1 MYQKRTKKLLSV
13 LLALAMLMGMFSM
26 ISVSPSA
33 EVVKTNIALNAT
45 ATADGQDSDAHA
57 PSKAVDGVINRE
69 ATANADQSRWG
80 VEDGGGNGTPAS
92 HWLKVDLGS
101 AKTFNEVVI
110 DWERKNVTGY
120 KVEVSDNDADY
131 REIYVSSGLN
141 TFSDSIVLDEAV
153 TAQYVKVTI
162 NSYTRE
168 GNILSGDGTEV
179 AGPAW
184 SSVSIYE
191 VQLLQYAQND
201 NLATGKTATANGS
214 ENNDFTAPK
223 AVDGDDSTRWASKQ
237 ANAPHWI
244 QVDLGQST
252 EVAAATIHWERNTV
266 KSFEI
271 QYSDTAEE
279 GSWKTAYSYSSTD
292 LYNGWNTKVNFES
305 PVTGRHFRIYIKDFS
320 AIGQDESGK
329 EVEWNTIS
337 IFEIGL
343 YGKPI
348 EIPQY
353 TLTDVVNSIEAPEIT
368 ADDVTVPLPEVPEGF
383 EVTFAGSNYD
393 NLITPEGKIAAPL
406 VDKQVKIAY
415 EVTDGKD
422 TKRTADLTVTVPGKV
437 TASSEEN
444 NAKPVVIPEIAEW
457 IGSTGDMTI
466 TESSKVVYAAEDL
479 KATADLFAADYLEI
493 TGMSLGVQLG
503 TKDDV
508 AAGDFYLE
516 LDAEDTMTLRDEGYY
531 VNIADGAAY
540 VTANTTTGA
549 RWATVTFLQILKQ
562 NGTTIPQGEM
572 RDYPKY
578 EIRGFMLDVGRL
590 PIEMETI
597 YDVAK
602 TMSWYKLNDFELH
615 LNDNLIFLEDYV
627 NKGLDPLDAYSAF
640 RMESDITNDEGEGI
654 TASDLYYTKDEFR
667 KLITD
672 SRAIGVNIVP
682 EFDFPAHSLA
692 ITSVFEELAVD
703 YINPGNKRSYAD
715 HFDLSNPE
723 STELIK
729 RIWDEYLEE
738 ENPVFDEL
746 TTVNVGADEYTY
758 NKEDYRRFVDT
769 ILKYIQQEKNRTV
782 RIWGSLSTISGTTPV
797 YSQDVQMYIWNTGW
811 ANPKAMLDQGY
822 DLININD
829 GSVYI
834 VPGANYYYDY
844 LNPTSIYNNW
854 KPNVIGGTTIAETED
869 QMLGGAYALWN
880 DLIDTRDNGIYEYDN
895 FDRFYKPVAAFSEKL
910 WGEGTEKTAAEL
922 AEAFEKTSTA
932 PGTNPYNEVET
943 TANDKVFAEY
953 TFDDGTGADVTGNG
967 YNLTDN
973 SENVSYTDISEGNKA
988 LTLNDGTSYVET
1000 PIEYLPVD
1008 TDLTVR
1014 VKRTSYS
1021 ADEQILFE
1029 SEYQPTNGAGKY
1041 AIQAVQAD
1049 TGKVGFV
1056 RGARTYTFDYEL
1068 PVGEWVTLTFRGEQ
1082 NFASLYVNGELVD
1095 SLGSTAG
1102 LAMRATLSSPFNR
1115 IGSKTNSFIGL
1126 VDYVK
1131 AENLNVADETI
1142 ISNDSFTVTCDNQNP
1157 AAGSEGPIS
1166 YAFDNNLNTFWHSNY
1181 TPFKELPANIEI
1193 HANEGTT
1200 LDVGAIT
1207 YVPRQS
1213 GDNGNITS
1221 AAFYYKNT
1229 EAGINEWT
1237 EITSV
1242 NWAADSS
1249 TKKVNFDSLISA
1261 TDIKITVKAG
1271 KNNFGSAAEFY
1282 LHNQMDPSNTEAL
1295 VNAKVNADEMIAKY
1309 VNLMDYERFAE
1320 AYNKA
1325 AELLENGGT
1334 QVEYDE
1340 AAKALA
1346 ALNTVVIRGGD
1357 INGNGKVTVSDATI
1371 IQLILTEKISE
1382 NGAEYEKYANVNLDS
1397 SVTILD
1403 ATEIQKYICGIIEL
1417 FSTPV

>member
-1 MYQKRTKKLLSV
+1 MQKNITKKALSV
-13 LLALAMLMGMFSM
+13 LLALTMIMGMFSM
-26 ISVSPSA
+26 ISFSSSA
-33 EVVKTNIALNAT
+33 AE
-45 ATADGQDSDAHA
+45 
-57 PSKAVDGVINRE
+57 
-69 ATANADQSRWG
+69 
-80 VEDGGGNGTPAS
+80 
-92 HWLKVDLGS
+92 
-101 AKTFNEVVI
+101 
-110 DWERKNVTGY
+110 
-120 KVEVSDNDADY
+120 
-131 REIYVSSGLN
+131 N
-141 TFSDSIVLDEAV
+141 T
-153 TAQYVKVTI
+153 
-162 NSYTRE
+162 
-168 GNILSGDGTEV
+168 
-179 AGPAW
+179 
-184 SSVSIYE
+184 
-191 VQLLQYAQND
+191 
-201 NLATGKTATANGS
+201 NLATGKTATADSS
-214 ENNDFTAPK
+214 ETNDFTAPK
-223 AVDGDDSTRWASKQ
+223 TVDGSDSTRWASAA
-237 ANAPHWI
+237 ANAPHWVQI
-244 QVDLGQST
+244 DMGEPT
-252 EVAAATIHWERNTV
+252 EIAAATIHWERNTV

-271 QYSDTAEE
+271 QYSDTAAAD
-279 GSWKTAYSYSSTD
+279 SWKVAYSYSSTE
-292 LYNGWNTKVNFES
+292 LYDGWNTKVNFDT
-305 PVTGRHFRIYIKDFS
+305 PATGRYFRIYIKDFTDR
-320 AIGQDESGK
+320 GQDESGK
-329 EVEWNTIS
+329 EVTWNTIS

-343 YGKPI
+343 FAEPLVI
-348 EIPQY
+348 SDH
-353 TLTDVVNSIEAPEIT
+353 TLAEVVNSITAPEIT
-368 ADDVTVPLPEVPEGF
+368 ADDTTVPLPEVPEGF

-393 NLITPEGKIAAPL
+393 NVITPEGKIATPL

-415 EVTDGKD
+415 EVTDGQE

-437 TASSEEN
+437 AASAEEN

-466 TESSKVVYAAEDL
+466 TESSKVVYASENL
-479 KATADLFAADYLEI
+479 KATAELFAADYLEV
-493 TGMSLGVQLG
+493 TGMELAVTAG
-503 TKDDV
+503 TREDV
-508 AAGDFYLE
+508 AAGDFYLA
-516 LDAEDTMTLRDEGYY
+516 LDAEDTMNLRDEGYY

-540 VTANTTTGA
+540 VTANTATGA

-597 YDVAK
+597 YDIAK

-640 RMESDITNDEGEGI
+640 RMESDITNDDGEGI
-654 TASDLYYTKDEFR
+654 TADDFYYTKDEFR

-692 ITSVFEELAVD
+692 ITSVFDELAVN
-703 YINPGNKRSYAD
+703 YVNPGNNRSYAD

-729 RIWDEYLEE
+729 DIWDEYLDG

-758 NKEDYRRFVDT
+758 NKEDYRKFADT
-769 ILKYIQQEKNRTV
+769 ILKYIQKEKGRTV
-782 RIWGSLSTISGTTPV
+782 RIWGSLSSITGTTPV
-797 YSQDVQMYIWNTGW
+797 YSDDVQMYIWNTGW

-844 LNPTSIYNNW
+844 LNPTSIYNGW
-854 KPNVIGGTTIAETED
+854 KPNVIGRTTIAETED
-869 QMLGGAYALWN
+869 QMIGGAYAIWN
-880 DLIDTRDNGIYEYDN
+880 DCIDTRDNGIYEYDN

-922 AEAFEKTSTA
+922 TETFEKTSTA

-943 TANDKVFAEY
+943 TANDKTFAEY
-953 TFDDGTGADVTGNG
+953 TFDDGKGTDVTGNG

-973 SENVSYTDISEGNKA
+973 SENVTYTDIAEGNQA
-988 LTLNDGTSYVET
+988 LVLNGGTSYAET

-1008 TDLTVR
+1008 TDLTIR
-1014 VKRTSYS
+1014 VKRTSS
-1021 ADEQILFE
+1021 SNEEQILFE
-1029 SEYQPTNGAGKY
+1029 SDYQPTNGAGKY

-1068 PVGEWVTLTFRGEQ
+1068 PVGEWVTLTFGGKQ

-1115 IGSKTNSFIGL
+1115 IGSKTNAFIGL

-1131 AENLNVADETI
+1131 ADNLNVPDETI
-1142 ISNDSFTVTCDNQNP
+1142 ISNDSFTVECDNQNP

-1166 YAFDNNLNTFWHSNY
+1166 YAFDNNINTFWHSNY
-1181 TPFKELPANIEI
+1181 TPMQALPANIEI

-1213 GDNGNITS
+1213 GNNGNITS
-1221 AAFYYKNT
+1221 ATFYYKNT
-1229 EAGINEWT
+1229 EAGVNEWT

-1249 TKKVNFDSLISA
+1249 TKKVNFDSIISA
-1261 TDIKITVKAG
+1261 TDIKITVTAG

-1282 LHNQMDPSNTEAL
+1282 LHNQLDPSNAEAL
-1295 VNAKVNADEMIAKY
+1295 NNAKANADEVIAKY
-1309 VNLMDYERFAE
+1309 ADIMNNVKFAE

-1334 QVEYDE
+1334 QEEYD
-1340 AAKALA
+1340 AATSTLA
-1346 ALNTVVIRGGD
+1346 SMNTVVIRGGD
-1357 INGNGKVTVSDATI
+1357 IDGNGKVTVSDATI
-1371 IQLILTEKISE
+1371 IQLIVSGKTIDNADTYS
-1382 NGAEYEKYANVNLDS
+1382 KYSDIDLDG
-1397 SVTILD
+1397 SVDIDD
-1403 ATEIQKYICGIIEL
+1403 ATIIQTYLTGASDL
-1417 FSTPV
+1417 FGKTV

>member
-1 MYQKRTKKLLSV
+1 MQKKFTRKVLSV
-13 LLALAMLMGMFSM
+13 LLALTMITGMFSM
-26 ISVSPSA
+26 ISFSSSA
-33 EVVKTNIALNAT
+33 EVVKTNVALNAT

-57 PSKAVDGVINRE
+57 ASKAVDGVINRE
-69 ATANADQSRWG
+69 ATANAVQSRWA
-80 VEDGGGNGTPAS
+80 VEDEGGNGTPAS

-101 AKTFNEVVI
+101 SKTFNEVVI

-131 REIYVSSGLN
+131 KEIYSSTSLN

-153 TAQYVKVTI
+153 TARYVKVTI

-168 GNILSGDGTEV
+168 GNTLSGDGTEV
-179 AGPAW
+179 AGPEW

-201 NLATGKTATANGS
+201 NLAEGKTATADGS
-214 ENNDFTAPK
+214 ETTNFNAEK
-223 AVDGDDSTRWASKQ
+223 AVDGDDTTRWASP
-237 ANAPHWI
+237 ASIATHWL

-252 EVAAATIHWERNTV
+252 DVAAAKIHWERDNV
-266 KSFEI
+266 RAFEI
-271 QYSDTAEE
+271 QYSDTAED
-279 GSWKTAYSYSSTD
+279 GTWKTAYSYSSSSS
-292 LYNGWNTKVNFES
+292 YNGWETKVNFDETA
-305 PVTGRHFRIYIKDFS
+305 TGRYFRVYITDFTRE
-320 AIGQDESGK
+320 GVTETGK
-329 EVEWNTIS
+329 SDPWPTIS
-337 IFEIGL
+337 IYEFEL
-343 YGKPI
+343 YASQL

-353 TLTDVVNSIEAPEIT
+353 SLADVVNAIEAPEIT
-368 ADDVTVPLPEVPEGF
+368 ADDTTVPLPEIPEGF

-393 NLITPEGKIAAPL
+393 NLITPEGNIAAPL

-415 EVTDGKD
+415 EVTDGEE
-422 TKRTADLTVTVPGKV
+422 TKRTVDFTVTVPGKV

-466 TESSKVVYAAEDL
+466 TESSKVVYASEDL
-479 KATADLFAADYLEI
+479 KATAELFAADYLEV
-493 TGMSLGVQLG
+493 TGMELAVIAG
-503 TKDDV
+503 TKEDI
-508 AAGDFYLE
+508 AAGDFYLA
-516 LDAEDTMTLRDEGYY
+516 LDTEDAMTLRDEGYY
-531 VNIADGAAY
+531 VNITDGAAY
-540 VTANTTTGA
+540 VTANTVTGA
-549 RWATVTFLQILKQ
+549 RWATVTLLQILKQ

-627 NKGLDPLDAYSAF
+627 NAGLDPLDAYSAF

-654 TASDLYYTKDEFR
+654 TAEDLYYTKDEFR

-692 ITSVFEELAVD
+692 ITSVFDELAVD
-703 YINPGNKRSYAD
+703 YINGSGRSYAD

-729 RIWDEYLEE
+729 DIWDEYLDG

-746 TTVNVGADEYTY
+746 TTINVGADEYTY
-758 NKEDYRRFVDT
+758 NSEDYRLFADT
-769 ILKYIQQEKNRTV
+769 ILKYIQQEKGRTV
-782 RIWGSLSTISGTTPV
+782 RIWGSLSTITGTTPV
-797 YSQDVQMYIWNTGW
+797 YSDDVQMYIWNTGW

-834 VPGANYYYDY
+834 VPGANYYFDY
-844 LNPTSIYNNW
+844 LNPTSIYNSW

-910 WGEGTEKTAAEL
+910 WGEGTEKTASEL
-922 AEAFEKTSTA
+922 AETFEKTSTA

-943 TANDKVFAEY
+943 TANDKTYAEY
-953 TFDDGTGADVTGNG
+953 TFDDDTGTDATGNG
-967 YNLTDN
+967 YNLTDKL
-973 SENVSYTDISEGNKA
+973 ENVSYTNITEDNQA
-988 LTLNDGTSYVET
+988 LVLNGGTSYAET

-1115 IGSKTNSFIGL
+1115 IGSKTNAFIGL
-1126 VDYVK
+1126 IDYVK

-1142 ISNDSFTVTCDNQNP
+1142 ISNDKFTVECDNQN
-1157 AAGSEGPIS
+1157 AAVGSEGPIS
-1166 YAFDNNLNTFWHSNY
+1166 YAFDNNINTFWHSNY
-1181 TPFKELPANIEI
+1181 TPVQALPANIEI
-1193 HANEGTT
+1193 HATEGT

-1207 YVPRQS
+1207 YIPRQS

-1221 AAFYYKNT
+1221 ATFYYKNT
-1229 EAGINEWT
+1229 EAGVNEWT

-1249 TKKVNFDSLISA
+1249 TKKVNFSSVINA
-1261 TDIKITVKAG
+1261 TDLKITVKAG

-1282 LHNQMDPSNTEAL
+1282 LHDQCDPINDEAL
-1295 VNAKVNADEMIAKY
+1295 KNAKANSDELLAKY
-1309 VNLMDYERFAE
+1309 ANLMNYEKFAE
-1320 AYNKA
+1320 AYNKV
-1325 AELLENGGT
+1325 AEVIENGGT
-1334 QVEYDE
+1334 QEEIDN
-1340 AAKALA
+1340 AAAALA
-1346 ALNTVVIRGGD
+1346 SVNTVAIRGGD
-1357 INGNGKVTVSDATI
+1357 VDGNGKVTVSDATI
-1371 IQLILTEKISE
+1371 IQFLSADIKIE
-1382 NGAEYEKYANVNLDS
+1382 NSDKYAKYSDIDLNG
-1397 SVTILD
+1397 SVAVGD
-1403 ATEIQKYICGIIEL
+1403 ATLIQKFLVGLENL
-1417 FSTPV
+1417 FDAA